1 MPEQMIR
8 DHLRQIFSAALQ
20 RIDPYRM
27 LLDHVRLAGD
37 RLLVDMENERHEI
50 DLSTFRRVLVLGAG
64 KASARMGRA
73 IEDILGDR
81 VSGGCIV
88 TKYGHAEPLERIEV
102 LEAGHPVPDENG
114 VRAARK
120 IADLADQAGAD
131 TLVLALISGGGS
143 ALLPSPLE
151 IEVDGERIV
160 LTLADK
166 RQATRE
172 LLACGADIGEINCVR
187 KHLSGLKGGRL
198 LQRLFPARSCNF
210 ILSDLVGDHL
220 DTIASGITAHDRST
234 FAQAAAVIDKYGLDA
249 RVSPKIMHVLRLG
262 LAGRIPDTVKLGDPA
277 LDLARNIL
285 IGTNHAAMLAACET
299 AASLGYNVAPLTCM
313 LTGEAREAAQFI
325 SGIAQDVRRPGNAR
339 EASGLRHPGR
349 RDRGHALRRGQGR
362 PQPGDGPGLPGPDGP
377 GRGTRPGHP
386 LSFGLHRRQRRSH
399 GRGRGLRLHRHPG
412 TSQERGAVPRR
423 LPAQQ
428 RLLSLLRTHRRAVQD
443 RADHDQRLRPAH
455 SARALSAARE
465 TCFSPNRLLHPAAG

>member
-1 MPEQMIR
+1 MPEQIIR

-151 IEVDGERIV
+151 IEVDGERIA

-166 RQATRE
+166 QQATRE
-172 LLACGADIGEINCVR
+172 LLACGADIGEINCLR

-210 ILSDLVGDHL
+210 ILSDVVGDHL

-249 RVSPKIMHVLRLG
+249 RVSPKIMHVLHLG

-313 LTGEAREAAQFI
+313 LTGEAREAAKFI
-325 SGIAQDVRRPGNAR
+325 SGIAQDVRRR
-339 EASGLRHPGR
+339 EMLVKRPACVILGGETVVTLFGEGKGGR
-349 RDRGHALRRGQGR
+349 NQEMALAFLAQM
-362 PQPGDGPGLPGPDGP
+362 DLDEE
-377 GRGTRPGHP
+377 
-386 LSFGLHRRQRRSH
+386 
-399 GRGRGLRLHRHPG
+399 RGRGIHFLSASTDGSDGPTDAAGAFASTDIL
-412 TSQERGAVPRR
+412 ERAKSAG
-423 LPAQQ
+423 
-428 RLLSLLRTHRRAVQD
+428 LSLADSLRNNDSYHFFERIDGLFKTGPTMTNVCDLHI
-443 RADHDQRLRPAH
+443 
-455 SARALSAARE
+455 
-465 TCFSPNRLLHPAAG
+465 LLVP

>member
-1 MPEQMIR
+1 MPEVSPR
-8 DHLRQIFSAALQ
+8 DQLRQIFSAALQ

-27 LLDHVRLAGD
+27 LLDHVRVEGG
-37 RLLVDMENERHEI
+37 RLLVEMENERHEV
-50 DLSTFRRVLVLGAG
+50 DLSAFRRILVLGAG

-73 IEDILGDR
+73 IEEILGDR

-120 IADLADQAGAD
+120 IADLADQAEAD
-131 TLVLALISGGGS
+131 TLVVTLISGGGS

-151 IEVDGERIV
+151 IETDGERIA

-166 RQATRE
+166 QQATRE
-172 LLACGADIGEINCVR
+172 LLACGADIGEINCLR

-198 LQRLFPARSCNF
+198 LQRLSPARSCNF
-210 ILSDLVGDHL
+210 ILSDVVGDHL

-262 LAGRIPDTVKLGDPA
+262 LAGRIPDTVKPGDPA

-313 LTGEAREAAQFI
+313 LTGEAREAAKFL
-325 SGIAQDVRRPGNAR
+325 SGIAQDVRRR
-339 EASGLRHPGR
+339 EMLVKRPACVILGGETVVTLFGEGKGGR
-349 RDRGHALRRGQGR
+349 NQEMALAFLAQM
-362 PQPGDGPGLPGPDGP
+362 DLDEE
-377 GRGTRPGHP
+377 
-386 LSFGLHRRQRRSH
+386 
-399 GRGRGLRLHRHPG
+399 RGRGIHF
-412 TSQERGAVPRR
+412 
-423 LPAQQ
+423 
-428 RLLSLLRTHRRAVQD
+428 
-443 RADHDQRLRPAH
+443 
-455 SARALSAARE
+455 LSAS
-465 TCFSPNRLLHPAAG
+465 TDGSDGPTDAAGAFASTDLLERAKSAGLSIADSLRNNDSYHFFERIDGLFKTGPTMTNVCDLHILLVP